1 MIIDISSDEFK
12 KIFENEKLYLP
23 IRWNGDDFIDTLITL
38 YSDYHDFVVKSCS
51 KDVAL
56 KVIKCFSLII
66 DSVELYL
73 YGFPAKAYS
82 VLKELMEFLMKQP
95 LQLYGKSID
104 EGLSK
109 EYNDPLDLYRIVG
122 VSDNKKYDRTRVF
135 HTPYNLRSKVSTS
148 RYSIAG
154 YPSLYLG
161 TSIDLCREEVRLNP
175 YDKFEIASLFKLD
188 RECYNSGVDINVI
201 ELALKPQ
208 DFFNSENNEMNNT
221 QLSKRRFSADFLES
235 IRVKSAYVLWYPLI
249 AACSF
254 IRVNKSDP
262 FAVEYITPQLLMQW
276 VRNEMDRDSF
286 DKLIGVRY
294 FSCASERASD
304 LGFNYVFPTSGEQS
318 PLFPF
323 CELLNKAVKLTEPV
337 YIHEFDSVYDCENF
351 LKKQDKLHIFNL
363 NLFKH

>member
-1 MIIDISSDEFK
+1 MIIKISSNKFK
-12 KIFENEKLYLP
+12 NIFKNEKLHLP
-23 IRWNGDDFIDTLITL
+23 IRWDGDDFIKTLETL
-38 YSDYHDFVVKSCS
+38 YSDYLDSCPD
-51 KDVAL
+51 DVAQEV
-56 KVIKCFSLII
+56 KKCCSLII
-66 DSVELYL
+66 ESVRYYL
-73 YGFPAKAYS
+73 NGFPAKAYS

-188 RECYNSGVDINVI
+188 RKSYNSGVEISVI

-208 DFFNSENNEMNNT
+208 DFFNSENNEMNNS
-221 QLSKRRFSADFLES
+221 QLSNRRFSDYFLRQKE
-235 IRVKSAYVLWYPLI
+235 VQSAYVLWYPLI

-262 FAVEYITPQLLMQW
+262 FAVEYIIPQLLMQW
-276 VRNEMDRDSF
+276 VRKEMQRVRNEMHGF
-286 DKLIGVRY
+286 DKLIGIRY

-318 PLFPF
+318 PEFPF
-323 CELLNKAVKLTEPV
+323 CKVLSKAFILTEPV
-337 YIHEFDSVYDCENF
+337 YIHEFDSVCDCEKY
-351 LKKQDKLHIFNL
+351 LKNQHCKLCEPLKQED
-363 NLFKH
+363 